1 MRRDAGRRA
10 PAENGPDAMRMP
22 GRRILVVGTSGS
34 GKTTTARRLARA
46 LGYVHVELDALHWGP
61 DWTPAPD
68 AVFRHRVHEATSGRC
83 WVVDGNFTRV
93 RDIVWPVADTVVW
106 LDYPLPVILGR
117 LLRRTA
123 RRVFLRE
130 RLWSGNRES
139 LWRLFTADS
148 IILWALKTYRRRRRE
163 YAELLARPEY
173 QHLRAIRLRSPT
185 QAEAWLQAVAAV
197 ASDTRARDSPVTL
210 EAP

>member
-1 MRRDAGRRA
+1 MSPA
-10 PAENGPDAMRMP
+10 PAWRTMADGSEALPLP

-34 GKTTTARRLARA
+34 GKTTTARRLAHA

-61 DWTPAPD
+61 GWTPAPD
-68 AVFRHRVHEATSGRC
+68 DVFRDRVREAICGPC
-83 WVVDGNFTRV
+83 WVVDGNYSLV
-93 RDIVWPVADTVVW
+93 RDILWPAADTVVW

-123 RRVFLRE
+123 RRVFLQE
-130 RLWSGNRES
+130 RLWNGNREP

-148 IILWALKTYRRRRRE
+148 IIVWALKTYRRRRRE

-173 QHLRAIRLRSPT
+173 RHLRAVHLRSPA
-185 QAEAWLQAVAAV
+185 QAETWLRAVAAT
-197 ASDTRARDSPVTL
+197 AGRLR
-210 EAP
+210 